1 MLTNT
6 ISSDT
11 LGIILRAIEMFFS
24 RDPKVSFGIMIEI
37 AKRAKALCLSF
48 LCTDEATKGSV
59 SKILNMSEN
68 VPSANV
74 ERMKHLLSCW
84 GVC

>member
-1 MLTNT
+1 VLTTT

-11 LGIILRAIEMFFS
+11 LSIILRVIEMFFS
-24 RDPKVSFGIMIEI
+24 RNPKVSLDIMMEI

-48 LCTDEATKGSV
+48 LCADEATKGSV
-59 SKILNMSEN
+59 RKILNMSEN
-68 VPSANV
+68 IPSANM

-84 GVC
+84 GVH